1 MDKNLTLLFTTGDV
15 DRIKAAVREAEGQTS
30 GEIVPYVVARS
41 DDYEEAE
48 WRGGF
53 LLATI
58 ALAGT
63 AVYDFYTARWLLFG
77 PAEVALAGLLAG
89 IAGLLLVKWFHPLK
103 RLLAGRPLLRYRVQ
117 LRAAEAFIAEEVF
130 ATRHRTGI
138 LLFISILEH
147 EVLVVGDAGI
157 NSKVEKFEW
166 EGVVRRIVAGIR
178 KGKPADGLVDAIRE
192 CGELLRRA
200 GVDRRPDD
208 TNELD
213 DRLRSR

>member
-1 MDKNLTLLFTTGDV
+1 MDKDLTLLFAAGDV
-15 DRIKAAVREAEGQTS
+15 DRIKAAVREAEGRTS

-63 AVYDFYTARWLLFG
+63 AAYDFYTARWLLFG

-89 IAGLLLVKWFHPLK
+89 IAGLLMVKWFQPLK

-130 ATRHRTGI
+130 ATRSRTGI

-147 EVLVVGDAGI
+147 EVLVIGDAGI
-157 NSKVEKFEW
+157 NSRVEKFEW

-213 DRLRSR
+213 DRLRTR